1 MASSP
6 TPAIDDA
13 KSERWHSTSSN
24 LPALGATLRAQAIP
38 RPASSSSGAASH
50 DSPIS
55 NSVRNLEPPELWVI
69 ESGSRARPK
78 LFAHGRLDLPHRVVA
93 VRNGTRSHVVHGG
106 GHERHAYALTT
117 PRPPPQK
124 RKR

>member
-69 ESGSRARPK
+69 ESRSTPSGYRDRPVATARFRAES
-78 LFAHGRLDLPHRVVA
+78 FVDRLARRWSL
-93 VRNGTRSHVVHGG
+93 GG
-106 GHERHAYALTT
+106 LIA
-117 PRPPPQK
+117 
-124 RKR
+124 

>member
-69 ESGSRARPK
+69 ESLAGGLLGAAAEDDRRSRDQLSR
-78 LFAHGRLDLPHRVVA
+78 HGRLQALRGCKEPHRL
-93 VRNGTRSHVVHGG
+93 RPHLD
-106 GHERHAYALTT
+106 RHRL
-117 PRPPPQK
+117 RHQ
-124 RKR
+124 

>member
-69 ESGSRARPK
+69 ERIVHHLAR
-78 LFAHGRLDLPHRVVA
+78 LGFDALGDGTRVVLR
-93 VRNGTRSHVVHGG
+93 VSRKLPR
-106 GHERHAYALTT
+106 HEHE
-117 PRPPPQK
+117 
-124 RKR
+124 